1 MPMLPN
7 SGKVEQQENLQRA
20 GRNTSVPC
28 GNQEELL
35 QYRGTM
41 TAKFPQSAGQIQYN
55 AESSS
60 VEKPSAQWRENRH
73 ASLQIQNENY
83 RPESGQYATRFEG
96 YPGAEHPGQST
107 GHDQCLHSPRPEE
120 DGLWPP
126 TSYSSTLSA
135 KPIGP
140 SQTPMSTNRGI
151 ATPLSCLSRAAAQ
164 VDCPNCSHRTMTNIS
179 YEVGNTTH
187 MWALLMWKGWYR
199 PPDTY
204 GQLFTL
210 VNIVW
215 DPPRN
220 LAPKWCY

>member
-1 MPMLPN
+1 
-7 SGKVEQQENLQRA
+7 
-20 GRNTSVPC
+20 
-28 GNQEELL
+28 
-35 QYRGTM
+35 M

-179 YEVGNTTH
+179 YEVGNTTQYVT
-187 MWALLMWKGWYR
+187 MDSGPFNQFLLE
-199 PPDTY
+199 
-204 GQLFTL
+204 L
-210 VNIVW
+210 
-215 DPPRN
+215 N
-220 LAPKWCY
+220 LAIACGLFWYVFVWVWAAFHT